1 MPSLVGAYLVIFMQ
15 AGFALLTCGLV
26 RKKNAAHLVML
37 SLSAYVFAFIAYYA
51 VGFAFE
57 FGGSAVN
64 AGPSN
69 LGATPTLDQFL
80 IGRGHWGFVG
90 SSGFFLNGAADDA
103 RSSALAL
110 FEVASMLIAA
120 YILVGAICERITFG
134 AFVLCELF
142 VGGILYP
149 VFGCWVWGGG
159 WLSQLGSTLGV
170 GRGYVDFAGSSV
182 VHAVGGF
189 SAMALAIILGP
200 RLGKYGPDGAPRP
213 FPAHN
218 IVFVVIGTFILLFG
232 WMGLDTGATPGA
244 TDLRTAVI
252 AMNTNLAAV
261 GGAASAMLF
270 WYLSFGKP
278 DISMACNGMLAGLVA
293 ISASCAFVGPGAAGV
308 IGVLAGLL
316 ACAGVLFNERVLK
329 IDDPCGSISVHG
341 YCGWLGAVA
350 VGIFADGTVRR
361 RLEWSRRRDELRDG
375 RPGCGRALPRG
386 RASVR
391 RAARGRQPVC
401 GVRIRRHLRCIQGRR
416 QTVADARRARSRNGR
431 ARSSRVRNAGLSRGR
446 GASLELPFLWSSVS
460 SVSSPANPWRR
471 RVRVLGVLR
480 GGIEHAL
487 EVLCQRQLIGIG
499 ELGVPS
505 PHVKHVD
512 RPSPFGGDQ
521 DEVDHAAV
529 PRDDVG

>member
-1 MPSLVGAYLVIFMQ
+1 MPSLVGAYLVLLMG

-37 SLSAYVFAFIAYYA
+37 ILSAYVFAFIAYYA
-51 VGFAFE
+51 VGYAFQ
-57 FGGSAVN
+57 FGGIAVN
-64 AGPSN
+64 GPSN
-69 LGATPTLDQFL
+69 QGGAPAFDQFL

-90 SSGFFLNGAADDA
+90 GKGFFLSGAAYA
-103 RSSALAL
+103 AGGHLLAI
-110 FEVASMLIAA
+110 FEVAFMLIAA

-159 WLSQLGSTLGV
+159 WLSQLGSTLGA

-189 SAMALAIILGP
+189 CAMALAIILGP

-213 FPAHN
+213 FPATN
-218 IVFVVIGTFILLFG
+218 IVFVVIGTLILLFG
-232 WMGLDTGATPGA
+232 WMGLGPGA
-244 TDLRTAVI
+244 SPGTTDLRAAVI
-252 AMNTNLAAV
+252 ALNTNLAAV

-350 VGIFADGTVRR
+350 VGIFADGTYGVV
-361 RLEWSRRRDELRDG
+361 WNG
-375 RPGCGRALPRG
+375 AGAGMNPGTAG
-386 RASVR
+386 
-391 RAARGRQPVC
+391 Q
-401 GVRIRRHLRCIQGRR
+401 GV
-416 QTVADARRARSRNGR
+416 
-431 ARSSRVRNAGLSRGR
+431 AGLLHGDVHQFVVQLG
-446 GASLELPFLWSSVS
+446 GASLCAAYAF
-460 SVSSPANPWRR
+460 
-471 RVRVLGVLR
+471 GVTY
-480 GGIEHAL
+480 
-487 EVLCQRQLIGIG
+487 
-499 ELGVPS
+499 GVFK
-505 PHVKHVD
+505 VVD
-512 RPSPFGGDQ
+512 RLWPMRVEPEVEMEGLDLPEFGMLAYPEEEGL
-521 DEVDHAAV
+521 
-529 PRDDVG
+529 P